1 MRCDNL
7 ARLHLATCCLLY
19 SGLLHAVLKLNEL
32 LEEDLELEMLIYKE
46 SCLLLLD
53 KEEDRL

>member
-1 MRCDNL
+1 MRCNNL
-7 ARLHLATCCLLY
+7 AWLYLDACFLLY

-32 LEEDLELEMLIYKE
+32 LEEDLELEMLVYEE

>member
-7 ARLHLATCCLLY
+7 ARLYLDACCLLY